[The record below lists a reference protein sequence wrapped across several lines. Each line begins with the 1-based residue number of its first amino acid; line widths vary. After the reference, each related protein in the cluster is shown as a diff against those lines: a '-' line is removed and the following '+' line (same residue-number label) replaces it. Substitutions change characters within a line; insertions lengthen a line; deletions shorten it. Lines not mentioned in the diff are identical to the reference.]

1 MSNQTEITFGKTV
14 SIAEAE
20 ALITSVPTNRFH
32 LRGEPGIGKSSMLER
47 IGKKLGLPVA
57 YIDVPNMDLGDI
69 AMPVVDHNSR
79 TTKYYPNS
87 RFQLHTGQ
95 PVVIM
100 LDEFSKGSKPVKD
113 MLHPLLE
120 VVNPRLGDV
129 PVPTGS
135 IIFSTGNLSTDGV
148 GDNLAAHTKARL
160 TTVTVRKPSSD
171 EWIDWALQKGTIA
184 EEIIAWVKRYPQVLA
199 SYLDGGAGDN
209 PYIFNP
215 RTQQDAYVCPRTLE
229 LASNIVRARSGFS
242 SDALIAALT
251 GVIGEAGA
259 RDMQAFIAYA
269 DQLPT
274 KESIK
279 ANPKTAP
286 LPTMPGACAVTVFSL
301 ISAAEKSNFEEFME
315 YVERMDME
323 WQAVFAVNIAK
334 LAGKQSIAFASPRF
348 AKWLAVNQDVL

>member
-1 MSNQTEITFGKTV
+1 MSNQNEITFGKTV

-135 IIFSTGNLSTDGV
+135 VIFSTGNLSSDGV

-160 TTVTVRKPSSD
+160 TTVTVRKPGSD

-184 EEIIAWVKRYPQVLA
+184 EE
-199 SYLDGGAGDN
+199 
-209 PYIFNP
+209 
-215 RTQQDAYVCPRTLE
+215 
-229 LASNIVRARSGFS
+229 IVRARSGFS

-315 YVERMDME
+315 YVERMEME